1 MGQLIRRI
9 GPMLAT
15 EGSTNRSC
23 LQTYFYGPAFQAK
36 HRALRSSTSTIKQRE
51 LTQRMDIFR
60 LLRDILVHDCNN
72 TYLQSFF
79 SMNEYIQRNNLSPEN
94 LNLELHATDKP
105 PPRHHKGRYHLPIA
119 TEVSLL
125 TNINPAP
132 GAHRTVVCS
141 VRRRILN
148 EEDHR
153 DLSFFQDYHR
163 SVTPLTYML
172 LFPEGTDGCTI
183 G

>member
-1 MGQLIRRI
+1 
-9 GPMLAT
+9 MLAE
-15 EGSTNRSC
+15 EGSKDPAC
-23 LQTYFYGPAFQAK
+23 LQTYFYDPDFQAK

-51 LTQRMDIFR
+51 LTRRMDIVR

-79 SMNEYIQRNNLSPEN
+79 SVNEYIQRNNLSPEN
-94 LNLELHATDKP
+94 LSLELHTTDKP
-105 PPRHHKGRYHLPIA
+105 PPGHHKGRYHLPTA

-125 TNINPAP
+125 TNIYSPP
-132 GAHRTVVCS
+132 GAHRAVVCS

-153 DLSFFQDYHR
+153 DLRFFK
-163 SVTPLTYML
+163 TI
-172 LFPEGTDGCTI
+172 TDQ
-183 G
+183 

>member
-1 MGQLIRRI
+1 
-9 GPMLAT
+9 MLT
-15 EGSTNRSC
+15 H
-23 LQTYFYGPAFQAK
+23 LF
-36 HRALRSSTSTIKQRE
+36 
-51 LTQRMDIFR
+51 
-60 LLRDILVHDCNN
+60 LLRDILVHDYNN

-79 SMNEYIQRNNLSPEN
+79 SVNEYIQRNNLSPEN

-105 PPRHHKGRYHLPIA
+105 PPGHHKGRYHLPTA

-148 EEDHR
+148 AEDHR
-153 DLSFFQDYHR
+153 DLRFFQDYHR

-172 LFPEGTDGCTI
+172 LFPEGTDGWTI
-183 G
+183 GKTTPNGKDKLHHMQHLRYHMMSCTG